1 MPLPGP
7 SGPMPSCGPV
17 ARPPASATPAPVSG
31 SPRRSGRSPRLAAQG
46 LSNWQIAE
54 QLFVSRHTVSYH
66 LHKIYAKLG
75 ITSRADLR
83 ELDLDDGL
91 SG

>member
-1 MPLPGP
+1 
-7 SGPMPSCGPV
+7 
-17 ARPPASATPAPVSG
+17 
-31 SPRRSGRSPRLAAQG
+31 
-46 LSNWQIAE
+46 
-54 QLFVSRHTVSYH
+54 VSRHTVSYH